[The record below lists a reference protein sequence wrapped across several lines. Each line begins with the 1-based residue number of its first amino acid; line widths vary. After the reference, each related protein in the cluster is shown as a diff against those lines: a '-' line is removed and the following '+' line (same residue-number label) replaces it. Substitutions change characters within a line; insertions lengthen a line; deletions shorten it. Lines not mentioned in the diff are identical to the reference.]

1 MRKKTNLKKENGK
14 KEKLRFPSN
23 TSLIFFFLRG
33 SMLYFFA
40 GAVFACLVAF
50 FDLIIPRLIQY
61 TVDAVIGGDLSAVP
75 GWAAGN
81 IVIGLALGALFRFTR
96 DREFTLPVAIIS
108 GIVIVAACAVGILG
122 VKSAVEWMLYSQPF
136 VLRVAKNVYA
146 FWADAFVLIVSLP
159 ICRIIDRR
167 VLKYLPEGKD

>member
-75 GWAAGN
+75 GWAAGI
-81 IVIGLALGALFRFTR
+81 IVRLGGRSL
-96 DREFTLPVAIIS
+96 
-108 GIVIVAACAVGILG
+108 
-122 VKSAVEWMLYSQPF
+122 SAP
-136 VLRVAKNVYA
+136 
-146 FWADAFVLIVSLP
+146 AFVAC
-159 ICRIIDRR
+159 CRGSCRCRTGGGIEPVRIQG
-167 VLKYLPEGKD
+167 EQ